1 MIYTALIMGF
11 AGSLHCMGMCSP
23 LAMTVTR
30 VSSNVMT
37 NRLLYN
43 TGRIFTYGIVGA
55 IIASI
60 GFAFPISKYQNLLS
74 LIMGLALITI
84 GLASVSRLSI
94 PFITTV
100 LLKLSVMLKNAFAQ
114 FLKQKNFVSIFL
126 LGTFNGF
133 LPCGLTFLAL
143 TYCVILS
150 APMEGFVF
158 MILFGVGT
166 LPAMLGFTSFFQWI
180 VKRFH
185 FSPQRLTTSLF
196 VISGILLIAR
206 IFLIHVPHANSIA
219 GGMLDVVICGN

>member
-1 MIYTALIMGF
+1 MIYAALIMGF
-11 AGSLHCMGMCSP
+11 AGSLHCIGMCSP

-30 VSSNVMT
+30 VSPNAMT

-43 TGRIFTYGIVGA
+43 TGRIFTYGILGA

-94 PFITTV
+94 PFITTLLSKLSD
-100 LLKLSVMLKNAFAQ
+100 LLKNVFAQ
-114 FLKQKNFVSIFL
+114 FLKQKNYGSIFL

-143 TYCVILS
+143 TYCVVLS
-150 APMEGFVF
+150 TPVDGFVF

-166 LPAMLGFTSFFQWI
+166 LPAMLGFTSLFQWI
-180 VKRFH
+180 VQRFH
-185 FSPQRLTTSLF
+185 FSSQRLTTSLF
-196 VISGILLIAR
+196 VLSGALLIAR
-206 IFLIHVPHANSIA
+206 VFLIHIPHANSIA
-219 GGMLDVVICGN
+219 GGMLDMVICGK